1 MLHRNLTISF
11 LLLISVVFSI
21 TTVWADDDYDDDD
34 YRERRV
40 YAQKKVNYISAQKA
54 GQIARSRV
62 KNSRVRKI
70 DFDHDDRYGAV
81 YEVDLVSGRAEY
93 DIKINAKTGK
103 VIYVRRD
110 Y

>member
-1 MLHRNLTISF
+1 MLHKSLTVAVLIGA
-11 LLLISVVFSI
+11 LLGT
-21 TTVWADDDYDDDD
+21 TTVWADDDYQ
-34 YRERRV
+34 ERR
-40 YAQKKVNYISAQKA
+40 AQTQNKNNYISAQKA

-81 YEVDLVSGRAEY
+81 YEVDLVSGRTEY
-93 DIKINAKTGK
+93 DVKINAKTGK
-103 VIYVRRD
+103 VIYVKRD